1 MNSYVAEFIGTM
13 ILILLG
19 NGVVCNVVL
28 SGTKGKGAGWI
39 VIAVGWGIA
48 VFCGATVSKEGSGA
62 HLNPA
67 LTLGLVAAGKFSAS
81 LAIGYVLAQIAG
93 AMAGAALVYGFYRSH
108 FQAESS
114 GDSKLACFATSPAL
128 PGQVQA
134 FVCET
139 IATFALVFTILMFQS
154 GSLIPASA
162 ANESVGKAAPETL
175 VGLGT
180 VDLLPVT
187 LLVIGIGLS
196 LGGTTGYAINPAR
209 DFGPRLVHAILPIPG
224 KRDSDWSYAWVPI
237 LGPIAGGLL
246 AALLYIAIQ

>member
-39 VIAVGWGIA
+39 VIAVGWGLA
-48 VFCGATVSKEGSGA
+48 VFCGAAVSKEGSGA

-81 LAIGYVLAQIAG
+81 SAIEYILAQLAG
-93 AMAGAALVYGFYRSH
+93 AMAGAILVYVFYRSH
-108 FQAESS
+108 FSAEPSA
-114 GDSKLACFATSPAL
+114 DSKLGCFATSPAL

-139 IATFALVFTILMFQS
+139 IATFALVFTILMFQT
-154 GSLIPASA
+154 GALTPASIA
-162 ANESVGKAAPETL
+162 TGSTEKAAPETL

-180 VDLLPVT
+180 VDLLPVA
-187 LLVIGIGLS
+187 LLVVGIGLC
-196 LGGTTGYAINPAR
+196 LGGPTGYAINPAR
-209 DFGPRLVHAILPIPG
+209 DFGPRLIHAILPIPG

-237 LGPIAGGLL
+237 LGPITGGIL
-246 AALLYIAIQ
+246 AALLYLAIQ

>member
-1 MNSYVAEFIGTM
+1 MNNYVAEFIGTM
-13 ILILLG
+13 LLILLG

-81 LAIGYVLAQIAG
+81 LALGYILAQIAG

-108 FQAESS
+108 FQAEPSA
-114 GDSKLACFATSPAL
+114 DSKLACFATSPAL
-128 PGQVQA
+128 PGKAQA
-134 FVCET
+134 FFCEA
-139 IATFALVFTILMFQS
+139 IATFALVFTILLFQS
-154 GSLIPASA
+154 GELIPASSVEGETA
-162 ANESVGKAAPETL
+162 ASNAETL

-209 DFGPRLVHAILPIPG
+209 DFGPRLVHAIVPIPG

-237 LGPIAGGLL
+237 MGPIAGGIL
-246 AALLYIAIQ
+246 AAALYLAIQ